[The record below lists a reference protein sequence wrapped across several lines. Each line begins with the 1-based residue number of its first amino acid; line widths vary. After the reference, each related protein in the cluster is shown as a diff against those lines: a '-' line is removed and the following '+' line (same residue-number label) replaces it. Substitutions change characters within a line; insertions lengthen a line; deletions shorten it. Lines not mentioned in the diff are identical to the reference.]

1 MVTSCWSI
9 SDFLP
14 SSSEP
19 GAHPLLLEERP
30 VGLEQAAERLVV
42 GVALLVGEAGD
53 LLGERARS
61 GRPAG
66 AGAGSGAGRR
76 ASTSAARADRTD
88 AHSRG

>member
-19 GAHPLLLEERP
+19 DRTPLLLEERP

-53 LLGERARS
+53 LLGQRRDRVDR
-61 GRPAG
+61 GRRIAG
-66 AGAGSGAGRR
+66 AARLAGEHDGDARPPLR
-76 ASTSAARADRTD
+76 A
-88 AHSRG
+88 HNRG